1 MNNTIFL
8 NTELNQ
14 IDISNTIK
22 LLIYK
27 ENPSLLEKVDFDDEN
42 VFLEPLIFAYFNS
55 KNENL
60 FPPEM
65 LNEIMQGY
73 FIEKG
78 ELEIKF
84 LFNTKG
90 IAYIPVLGYFK
101 EGEKRPFESITIVD
115 DTNIEVLKYS
125 LKLFQ
130 DIFRTTSGNLIS
142 NDEIK
147 IDAELFEKNIV
158 PLSNAFQFIKKSSSE
173 HFKLIEQCCKK
184 CVLFKTNTENTNSFA
199 TIYAHGTAFFNVYQD
214 DYDEVFFVDDIAHQT
229 GHIILTTLCNDKKAI
244 FKNDENQ
251 NIGEIL
257 EQKDPRSIY
266 VLLHAFYTYYTTLM
280 CLDNCLNN
288 KLFNEKQQMEA
299 TGRIGFYLGKCS
311 RDIEILEELII
322 HFSGIENI
330 LTGAGINLYTLIK
343 AKFIEVFE
351 KWNPLIKHF
360 DYSNQPYNFTFKSF
374 AEINTK

>member
-1 MNNTIFL
+1 M
-8 NTELNQ
+8 
-14 IDISNTIK
+14 
-22 LLIYK
+22 
-27 ENPSLLEKVDFDDEN
+27 
-42 VFLEPLIFAYFNS
+42 
-55 KNENL
+55 
-60 FPPEM
+60 
-65 LNEIMQGY
+65 
-73 FIEKG
+73 
-78 ELEIKF
+78 
-84 LFNTKG
+84 
-90 IAYIPVLGYFK
+90 
-101 EGEKRPFESITIVD
+101 
-115 DTNIEVLKYS
+115 
-125 LKLFQ
+125 
-130 DIFRTTSGNLIS
+130 
-142 NDEIK
+142 
-147 IDAELFEKNIV
+147 
-158 PLSNAFQFIKKSSSE
+158 
-173 HFKLIEQCCKK
+173 
-184 CVLFKTNTENTNSFA
+184 
-199 TIYAHGTAFFNVYQD
+199 
-214 DYDEVFFVDDIAHQT
+214 
-229 GHIILTTLCNDKKAI
+229 CNDKKAI

-343 AKFIEVFE
+343 SKFIEVFE